1 MKTQNLI
8 RFIQTLNVQN
18 VAAIPVEKI
27 VFDRAFRSLCEAN
40 SCGVYGKNWMCPPC
54 VGEID
59 PLIARAKG
67 YLVAVVYQTIGAL
80 EDSYDFEG
88 MMAAGENMSKINIAV
103 KKFVANED
111 EGALVLGGGACRV
124 CERCAKLDEKPCR
137 NPTLA
142 MPSLESHGVNVSALA
157 QACGMRYINGE
168 NTVTYF
174 GAVLFCEDA
183 E

>member
-67 YLVAVVYQTIGAL
+67 YLVAVVYQPECFSNTFFPFQYGCL
-80 EDSYDFEG
+80 QG
-88 MMAAGENMSKINIAV
+88 T
-103 KKFVANED
+103 
-111 EGALVLGGGACRV
+111 
-124 CERCAKLDEKPCR
+124 ERL
-137 NPTLA
+137 
-142 MPSLESHGVNVSALA
+142 
-157 QACGMRYINGE
+157 QAE
-168 NTVTYF
+168 V
-174 GAVLFCEDA
+174 
-183 E
+183 